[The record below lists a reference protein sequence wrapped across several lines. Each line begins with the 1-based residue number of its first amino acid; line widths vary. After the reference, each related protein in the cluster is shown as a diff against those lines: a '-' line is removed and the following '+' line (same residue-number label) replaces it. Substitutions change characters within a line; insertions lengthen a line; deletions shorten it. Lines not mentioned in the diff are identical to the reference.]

1 MARSINLNSDLGES
15 FGPWPMGNDA
25 AMLGI
30 VKSANVACGFHAGD
44 PSVMTETVKLAKANG
59 VSIGAHPSFPDLQG
73 FGRRQMKLSA
83 AELEAL
89 IAYQTGA
96 LMGVAASQGHA
107 VTHVKPHG
115 ALSNMASVDAA
126 MADAIARAIKAVDPK
141 LIFLATAGSEMAR
154 AGRRHG
160 LATAQEIFADRTY
173 GDDGNLTPRSQPHAM
188 IHDAHQAVAHV
199 RRMVQEQAI
208 FSLSGKKI
216 PTEIDSV
223 CVHGDEESAVA
234 VARAVRAGLEEAQ
247 IRVLPLPEVVAGR
260 S

>member
-15 FGPWPMGNDA
+15 FGAWPMGNDA

-44 PSVMTETVKLAKANG
+44 PTVMTETVKLAREKG

-73 FGRRQMKLSA
+73 FGRRQMKLSN

-96 LMGVAASQGHA
+96 LMGVAAAQGHK

-115 ALSNMASVDAA
+115 ALSNMASVDAS

-141 LIFLATAGSEMAR
+141 LIFLATAGSEMAK
-154 AGRRHG
+154 AGRKHG
-160 LATAQEIFADRTY
+160 LTTAQEIFADRTY

-188 IHDAHQAVAHV
+188 IHDAQQALAHV
-199 RRMVQEQAI
+199 RRMVEEQAI

-216 PTEIDSV
+216 PTEIDSI
-223 CVHGDEESAVA
+223 CVHGDEESAVV
-234 VARAVRAGLEEAQ
+234 VARTVREGLEQAQ
-247 IRVLPLPEVVAGR
+247 IRVLPLPEVMAR
-260 S
+260 

>member
-1 MARSINLNSDLGES
+1 MAHSINLNSDLGES
-15 FGPWPMGNDA
+15 FGAWPMGNDA

-44 PSVMTETVKLAKANG
+44 PTVMTETVKLAREKG

-73 FGRRQMKLSA
+73 FGRRQMKLST

-96 LMGVAASQGHA
+96 LMGVAAAQGHT

-115 ALSNMASVDAA
+115 ALSNMASVDAS
-126 MADAIARAIKAVDPK
+126 MANAIARAIKAVDAK
-141 LIFLATAGSEMAR
+141 LIFLATAGSEMAK
-154 AGRRHG
+154 AGRKHG
-160 LATAQEIFADRTY
+160 LTTAQEIFADRTY

-188 IHDAHQAVAHV
+188 IHDAAQAVAHV

-223 CVHGDEESAVA
+223 CVHGDEDSAVA
-234 VARAVRAGLEEAQ
+234 VARAVREGLEQAQ
-247 IRVLPLPEVVAGR
+247 IRVLPLPEVMAGK
-260 S
+260 

>member
-15 FGPWPMGNDA
+15 FGAWPMGNDA
-25 AMLGI
+25 AMLSI

-44 PSVMTETVKLAKANG
+44 PTVMTETVKLAREKG

-96 LMGVAASQGHA
+96 LMGVAAAQGHK

-115 ALSNMASVDAA
+115 ALSNMASVDAS

-141 LIFLATAGSEMAR
+141 LIFLATAGSEMAK
-154 AGRRHG
+154 AGRKHG
-160 LATAQEIFADRTY
+160 LVTAQEIFADRTY

-188 IHDAHQAVAHV
+188 IHDAQQAVAHV
-199 RRMVQEQAI
+199 RRMVEEQAI

-216 PTEIDSV
+216 PTSVDSI

-234 VARAVRAGLEEAQ
+234 VARAVRDGLEQAQ
-247 IRVLPLPEVVAGR
+247 IRVVPLPEVMAR
-260 S
+260 

>member
-1 MARSINLNSDLGES
+1 MARRINLNADLGES
-15 FGPWPMGNDA
+15 FGAWPMGNDA

-83 AELEAL
+83 TEIEAL

-96 LMGVAASQGHA
+96 LMGVAAAQGHK

-126 MADAIARAIKAVDPK
+126 LADAIARAIKAVDPR
-141 LIFLATAGSEMAR
+141 LIFLATAGSEMAK
-154 AGRRHG
+154 AGQRLG
-160 LATAQEIFADRTY
+160 LPVAQEIFADRTY
-173 GDDGNLTPRSQPHAM
+173 DDAGNLTPRSHPDAM
-188 IHDAHQAVAHV
+188 IHDAAQAVAHA
-199 RRMVQEQAI
+199 RRMVEEQAI
-208 FSLSGKKI
+208 FSLSGNRI
-216 PTEIDSV
+216 PTTIDSI

-234 VARAVRAGLEEAQ
+234 VARAVREGLEQAQ
-247 IRVLPLPEVVAGR
+247 IRVLPLPEVLA

>member
-15 FGPWPMGNDA
+15 FGAWPMGNDA
-25 AMLGI
+25 AMLSI

-44 PSVMTETVKLAKANG
+44 PTVMTETVKLAREKG

-96 LMGVAASQGHA
+96 LMGVAAAQGHK

-115 ALSNMASVDAA
+115 ALSNMASVDAS

-141 LIFLATAGSEMAR
+141 LIFLATAGSEMAK
-154 AGRRHG
+154 AGRKHG
-160 LATAQEIFADRTY
+160 LVTAQEIFADRTY

-188 IHDAHQAVAHV
+188 IHDAQQAVAHV
-199 RRMVQEQAI
+199 RRMVEEQAI

-216 PTEIDSV
+216 PTSVDSI

-234 VARAVRAGLEEAQ
+234 VARAVREGLEQAQ
-247 IRVLPLPEVVAGR
+247 IRVVPLPEVMAR
-260 S
+260 

>member
-15 FGPWPMGNDA
+15 FGAWPMGNDA

-96 LMGVAASQGHA
+96 LMGVAASQGMK

-126 MADAIARAIKAVDPK
+126 MAEAIARAIKAVDRD
-141 LIFLATAGSEMAR
+141 LIFLATAGSEMAK
-154 AGRRHG
+154 AGRKLG
-160 LATAQEIFADRTY
+160 LNTAQEIFADRTY

-188 IHDAHQAVAHV
+188 IHDAQQAVAHV
-199 RRMVQEQAI
+199 RRMVEEQAI
-208 FSLSGKKI
+208 FALSGKKI
-216 PTEIDSV
+216 PTSVDSI

-234 VARAVRAGLEEAQ
+234 VARAVREGLEQAQ
-247 IRVLPLPEVVAGR
+247 IRVLPLPEVMAR
-260 S
+260 

>member
-15 FGPWPMGNDA
+15 FGAWPMGNDA
-25 AMLGI
+25 AMLSI

-96 LMGVAASQGHA
+96 LMGVAAAQGHR

-115 ALSNMASVDAA
+115 ALSNMASVDAS

-141 LIFLATAGSEMAR
+141 LIFLATAGSEMAK
-154 AGRRHG
+154 AGRKHG
-160 LATAQEIFADRTY
+160 LVTAQEIFADRTY

-188 IHDAHQAVAHV
+188 IHDAAQAVSHV

-216 PTEIDSV
+216 PTDIDSV

-234 VARAVRAGLEEAQ
+234 VARAVREGLEQAQ
-247 IRVLPLPEVVAGR
+247 IRVLPLPEVMAR
-260 S
+260 

>member
-1 MARSINLNSDLGES
+1 MARSINLNADLGES
-15 FGPWPMGNDA
+15 FGAWPMGNDA

-44 PSVMTETVKLAKANG
+44 PTVMTETVKLAKAKG
-59 VSIGAHPSFPDLQG
+59 VSIGAHPAFPDLQG

-96 LMGVAASQGHA
+96 LMGVAAAQGHK

-126 MADAIARAIKAVDPK
+126 MAEAIARAIKGVDAN
-141 LIFLATAGSEMAR
+141 LIFLATAGSEMAK
-154 AGRRHG
+154 AGRKLG
-160 LATAQEIFADRTY
+160 LKTAQEIFADRTY

-188 IHDAHQAVAHV
+188 IHDAQQAVAHV
-199 RRMVQEQAI
+199 RRMVEEQAI

-216 PTEIDSV
+216 PTEVDSI

-234 VARAVRAGLEEAQ
+234 VARAVRDGLEQAQ
-247 IRVLPLPEVVAGR
+247 IRILPLPEVMAR
-260 S
+260 

>member
-1 MARSINLNSDLGES
+1 MARGINLNADLGES

-44 PSVMTETVKLAKANG
+44 PTVMTETVRLAKANG

-73 FGRRQMKLSA
+73 FGRRQMKLST

-96 LMGVAASQGHA
+96 LMGVAAAQGMT

-126 MADAIARAIKAVDPK
+126 MAEAIARAIRAVDRD
-141 LIFLATAGSEMAR
+141 LIFLATAGSEMAK
-154 AGRRHG
+154 AGRRLG
-160 LATAQEIFADRTY
+160 LTTAQEIFADRTY
-173 GDDGNLTPRSQPHAM
+173 GDDGNLTPRAQPNAM
-188 IHDAHQAVAHV
+188 IHDAQQAVAHV
-199 RRMVQEQAI
+199 RRMVEEQAI
-208 FSLSGKKI
+208 FSLSGRKI
-216 PTEIDSV
+216 PTPVDSI

-234 VARAVRAGLEEAQ
+234 VARAVREGLEQAQ
-247 IRVLPLPEVVAGR
+247 IRILPLPEVMAR
-260 S
+260 